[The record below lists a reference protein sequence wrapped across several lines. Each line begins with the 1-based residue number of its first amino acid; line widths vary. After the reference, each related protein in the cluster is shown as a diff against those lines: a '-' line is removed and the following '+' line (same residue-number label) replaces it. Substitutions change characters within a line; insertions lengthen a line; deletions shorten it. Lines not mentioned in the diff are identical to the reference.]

1 MVRKNVCF
9 LSIILFTISLLWFC
23 SCAHQVVKE
32 EEEGIAGRG
41 EETVGLK
48 GEGITEEELEEARK
62 KVAELRK
69 KEGIKLSNIYFAFDD
84 FSLDERAKK
93 TLVENAAWM
102 INNQQKKI
110 VIEGH
115 CDERGTEEY
124 NIALG
129 ERRANSAKRYLINLG
144 VNADQL
150 STISYG
156 EERPADPGHDE
167 SAWAK
172 NRRGAFVIK

>member
-1 MVRKNVCF
+1 MVREYVSVV
-9 LSIILFTISLLWFC
+9 SIILFALSLLCFG
-23 SCAHQVVKE
+23 SCTKQVVKD
-32 EEEGIAGRG
+32 EEEGIAKRG
-41 EETVGLK
+41 ETPGAQDGL
-48 GEGITEEELEEARK
+48 TEEELEDARRRVEELKGK
-62 KVAELRK
+62 K
-69 KEGIKLSNIYFAFDD
+69 GIKLSDIYFAYDD
-84 FSLDERAKK
+84 FSLSSQAKK

-102 INNQQKKI
+102 ISNSQKVI
-110 VIEGH
+110 TIEGH

-144 VNADQL
+144 VKSGQL

-156 EERPADPGHDE
+156 EERPADQGHSE
-167 SAWAK
+167 EAWAR